1 MGVASGCWQL
11 CRDRHFGIAWKQ
23 PGDSINCCGTQV
35 RQVGEAL
42 MKHND
47 QVGKKECLVEVVQV
61 REPAD
66 ESTGRQ
72 GGRRIMRP
80 PAEEVNR
87 WQRTSS
93 LWITDLSIPWIQ
105 AICRTTKY
113 TEDNS
118 CLADGWSTKKDSGDG
133 SEDGV

>member
-42 MKHND
+42 MKHKD
-47 QVGKKECLVEVVQV
+47 HVGKKECLVEVVQV

-72 GGRRIMRP
+72 GNRRIMRP

-87 WQRTSS
+87 WQRTLLCGS
-93 LWITDLSIPWIQ
+93 LTCQYHGFRPSVVQPSTRRITRAWPM
-105 AICRTTKY
+105 
-113 TEDNS
+113 
-118 CLADGWSTKKDSGDG
+118 
-133 SEDGV
+133 DGVQRRIRVTGLKMA